1 MATNCGITTG
11 ISVSCE
17 DLRRPG
23 GLAKR
28 LWLFNIDDLRAR
40 IPVEL
45 AAYVTALE
53 FLTYRGLYEVES
65 AKFSFEAFA
74 IPQKNAEGGNVGI
87 LHRLIIRALLNDP
100 TDMLWFETL
109 MTADV
114 GAIVETNK
122 GDFMIYGGGVGLSM
136 PSGDGG
142 SYGSGRLPADN
153 TAASVTLEAPETYM
167 PKFFLRGGSRDTSLA
182 YLNALTN

>member
-1 MATNCGITTG
+1 MATNCGISTG
-11 ISVSCE
+11 LSVSCA

-28 LWLFNIDDLRAR
+28 LWLFNIDALRAR
-40 IPVEL
+40 IPVET
-45 AAYVTALE
+45 ADYVTSLE
-53 FLTYRGLYEVES
+53 FNTYQGLYEVES

-74 IPQKNAEGGNVGI
+74 IPQKNAEGGNTLI

-100 TDMLWFETL
+100 TDMAWFESLT
-109 MTADV
+109 TADV

-122 GDFMIYGGGVGLSM
+122 GDFMIYGGSVGLAM

-142 SYGSGRLPADN
+142 TFGSGRLPADN
-153 TAASVTLEAPETYM
+153 TAAQITLEGPEAYM
-167 PKFFLRGGSRDTSLA
+167 PKFFLRGGNYGTSLA
-182 YLNALTN
+182 YLNALTV

>member
-1 MATNCGITTG
+1 MATNCGISTG
-11 ISVSCE
+11 LSVSCA

-28 LWLFNIDDLRAR
+28 LWLFNIDSLRDR

-45 AAYVTALE
+45 AAYVTSLE
-53 FLTYRGLYEVES
+53 FNTYQGLYEVES

-74 IPQKNAEGGNVGI
+74 IPQKNAEGGNTLF
-87 LHRLIIRALLNDP
+87 LHRLVVRALLNDP
-100 TDMLWFETL
+100 TDMKWFEDLTV
-109 MTADV
+109 ADV
-114 GAIVETNK
+114 GTIVETNK

-142 SYGSGRLPADN
+142 SFGSGRLPADN
-153 TAASVTLEAPETYM
+153 TAAQITLEGPETYG
-167 PKFFLRGGSRDTSLA
+167 PKFFLRGNSYATSLA
-182 YLNALTN
+182 YLNALTV